1 MSQHVG
7 PLVLIDGHNTFIRNY
22 VRSPYMDSN
31 GQRAGGTTGMVVSVR
46 KIINDFR
53 PSNVLVVWDGEGGS
67 QKRRSIYSAYKEG
80 RKVRLNEEYDFN
92 ETPEQ
97 RMENMRRQR
106 NQASELLSLVG
117 VPQVR
122 ADAVEAD
129 DLIAYVAGKME
140 NPNGVIIVSTDQDFL
155 QLIRK
160 QGFSDEVI
168 NDECPNGYLGV
179 HNSLDQKTGKE
190 VDRCLVCGV
199 LKQSEVRVYSP
210 VKKVMIDHASFISD
224 FGVLPENFR
233 LVKALTGDTSDNI
246 AGVKGFGVKT
256 AVKSFPFLLER
267 RATATE
273 VLTAAEGLDG
283 VVGKRLIEEKNR
295 FLENLRLMDLSDP
308 MLSATAARQA
318 RDALKRD
325 QGCKEVDFR
334 MKVARDGIAFAGND
348 FTGPFRE
355 LVMRRRRLLKE
366 QEQLDVEYVQKQLHD
381 ALNVPSE
388 MKLDGE
394 RLGAEE
400 DYFLPVRD
408 DVDGGES

>member
-31 GQRAGGTTGMVVSVR
+31 GQRAGGTTGMIVSVR

-80 RKVRLNEEYDFN
+80 RKVRLNEEYDFG
-92 ETPEQ
+92 ETAED

-106 NQASELLSLVG
+106 NHASEILTLLG

-129 DLIAYVAGKME
+129 DLIAYVAGKMD

-160 QGFSDEVI
+160 QSFSDEVI
-168 NDECPNGYLGV
+168 DDECPNGYLGV
-179 HNSLDQKTGKE
+179 HNSLDQTTGKE

-199 LKQSEVRVYSP
+199 LKQSEMRVYSP
-210 VKKVMIDHASFISD
+210 VKKVMIDYDTFISD
-224 FGVLPENFR
+224 FGMLPQNFR

-246 AGVKGFGVKT
+246 EGVKGFGVKT
-256 AVKSFPFLLER
+256 VVKSFPFLATR
-267 RATATE
+267 RATADDI
-273 VLTAAEGLDG
+273 LTAAEGLEG
-283 VVGKRLIEEKNR
+283 VLGKRLIEGKQR

-308 MLSATAARQA
+308 MLSATAARLA
-318 RDALKRD
+318 REALRRDA
-325 QGCKEVDFR
+325 GCKEVDFR
-334 MKVARDGIAFAGND
+334 LRVVRDGISFSGND
-348 FTGPFRE
+348 FTGPFRD

-366 QEQLDVEYVQKQLHD
+366 STETVELEEPDETIVEQTKE
-381 ALNVPSE
+381 
-388 MKLDGE
+388 
-394 RLGAEE
+394 
-400 DYFLPVRD
+400 
-408 DVDGGES
+408 DVDLGGES

>member
-46 KIINDFR
+46 KIINDFK

-140 NPNGVIIVSTDQDFL
+140 NPSGVIIVSTDQDFL

-160 QGFSDEVI
+160 KTPDHQPD
-168 NDECPNGYLGV
+168 CPER
-179 HNSLDQKTGKE
+179 GKE
-190 VDRCLVCGV
+190 DSSATCSCPPRC
-199 LKQSEVRVYSP
+199 SEVRVYSP

-295 FLENLRLMDLSDP
+295 FLENLRLVDLSDP

-318 RDALKRD
+318 REALRRD

-334 MKVARDGIAFAGND
+334 MKVVRDGIAFSGND

-355 LVMRRRRLLKE
+355 LVMRRRRLLAE
-366 QEQLDVEYVQKQLHD
+366 TTAAPEP
-381 ALNVPSE
+381 A
-388 MKLDGE
+388 
-394 RLGAEE
+394 AEE
-400 DYFLPVRD
+400 EIAGPEGDS
-408 DVDGGES
+408 E